1 MADLTD
7 SHCWAPDEA
16 QVFKVV
22 KIRDREGDQIMVSDI
37 DPKSGL
43 PRVDIYPVLQN
54 LTHQIFAIEELH
66 CPPGDL
72 IQLTDVHRA
81 GILHALRHRFE
92 KDLIYT
98 RCVFNDCIVLLRGSL
113 FN

>member
-22 KIRDREGDQIMVSDI
+22 KIRDREDDSIMVSDI
-37 DPKSGL
+37 DPANGL
-43 PRVDIYPVLQN
+43 PRPEIYAVPQSS
-54 LTHQIFAIEELH
+54 THQIFAIEELH
-66 CPPGDL
+66 TPPGDL

-98 RCVFNDCIVLLRGSL
+98 RCAASTARYAILCYAPP
-113 FN
+113 

>member
-7 SHCWAPDEA
+7 SHCWAPDEIN
-16 QVFKVV
+16 VFKVV
-22 KIRDREGDQIMVSDI
+22 KIRDRELDNILVSDI
-37 DPKSGL
+37 DPHSGL
-43 PRVDIYPVLQN
+43 PLAQIYCVKQN
-54 LTHQIFAIEELH
+54 DTHQIFAIEELH
-66 CPPGDL
+66 SPPGDL

-98 RCVFNDCIVLLRGSL
+98 R
-113 FN
+113 

>member
-7 SHCWAPDEA
+7 SHCWAPDEG

-22 KIRDREGDQIMVSDI
+22 KIRDREGDQMMVSDI
-37 DPKSGL
+37 DPASGL
-43 PRVDIYPVLQN
+43 PLPHIYPVLQSM
-54 LTHQIFAIEELH
+54 THQIFAVEELH
-66 CPPGDL
+66 APPGDL

-98 RCVFNDCIVLLRGSL
+98 R
-113 FN
+113 